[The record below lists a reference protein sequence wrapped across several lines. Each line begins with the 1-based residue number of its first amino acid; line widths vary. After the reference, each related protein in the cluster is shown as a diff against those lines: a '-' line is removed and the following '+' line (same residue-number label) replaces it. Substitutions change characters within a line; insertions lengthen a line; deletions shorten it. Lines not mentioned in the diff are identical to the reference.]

1 MVTNSIPHVYILIS
15 PEYTDAIGKKNVKNE
30 NSIPSFSPKSFFM
43 CVYPRIPNIAIGII
57 DAILYKYMLE
67 PNIIYIKCNIQ

>member
-30 NSIPSFSPKSFFM
+30 NSIYEEFKE
-43 CVYPRIPNIAIGII
+43 
-57 DAILYKYMLE
+57 KYGDKIEL
-67 PNIIYIKCNIQ
+67 IKQEIFNTEYHGYNYSICLIEKDN